1 MSATKLRYEL
11 FVEGDLIARYK
22 TLGPALLGALWR
34 SEKAGSV
41 VAVYKDNEC
50 VGRVSYKWV

>member
-1 MSATKLRYEL
+1 M
-11 FVEGDLIARYK
+11 EGDLIARYK
-22 TLGPALLGALWR
+22 TLGQALLGALWR